1 MTLRDSANGGPS
13 ASQALNADGLNDPC
27 PSEIDNASFLR
38 AIFGSDCARAH
49 VTGFGD
55 DPSGNAR
62 GTPQMLRKR
71 SARMWGGG
79 RFEERAAALSEDM
92 NTYYC
97 VSLFRAAPDGRA
109 RRRKALFEQMYVVVI
124 DDVADEP
131 GEGNSGKVKAS
142 FVLERLGP
150 PSYRLET
157 SPRNEQWGYLLA
169 TPETSEPRAAALI
182 QGMIAAGLTA
192 DGSDPGMK
200 GVTRYVRLPIGSN
213 RKAKYATSSNPSGFR
228 CRLQSWQPERS
239 FTVPQIAAAFDIDL
253 DAVAGRRV
261 RQPVRVDDATDVWLR
276 AFNHLGLVKGS
287 LNEPG
292 KFDVTCPFVEE
303 HTDAADDGTARLP
316 NGMIWCHHGHCAER
330 NERQGEYHERLAEL
344 MHEAGD
350 GALLQEWK
358 LEAARADFDEYG
370 RDQAEEIGIRLGN
383 AFLQGQQPII
393 QDIEALAEI
402 AFSGSTAAV
411 EEGIGLA
418 DPIDLFPSKIADLR
432 ARVAARVAELEADL
446 RRGKGHGSAY
456 CEEDAGDNLV
466 TASAAL
472 SPDPPPGRRSGITF
486 GPDYVASPVQVRRQ
500 IVGPVARGEVTLLVG
515 PPGVSKSALALL
527 VAAAVAWERPD
538 LVGEEQIDRC
548 GNVLFISNE
557 DDAAEVERRLQ
568 ALVRAHNLRWGDMRH
583 RIRVQAG
590 DRPVVM
596 LSRGRTGAPE
606 QTQAVDGI
614 VDACRQDSRALV
626 VIDTVASVMRGADEN
641 SADDAQALMSA
652 ITQIAREGD
661 VAVLALHH
669 TGKAAW
675 RAGAAA
681 AGDMASLRG
690 SSALAGSARAIITL
704 TPMPEEDGRR
714 LGLEPEEAMR
724 WSRLDTAKASYASR
738 SGVPH
743 WFRREGIWLAAIDER
758 RPTDLTVVSGLALRH
773 MPAGPQSPKVDDAA
787 ILARIAEG
795 VEDEFPFSR
804 EPNAGVR
811 SVFAML
817 RDEFNMTLDRAR
829 AWVDGMQRDGRVKR
843 VQMKLPRKAGRN
855 PNAVWCL
862 LARGHE
868 GPGGDLSYPAQSA
881 GGAGNAF

>member
-1 MTLRDSANGGPS
+1 MMLRDSATGEPS
-13 ASQALNADGLNDPC
+13 ASKVLNADGLNDPG
-27 PSEIDNASFLR
+27 PAEIDNATFLS
-38 AIFGSDCARAH
+38 AIFGSDYERAH

-55 DPSGNAR
+55 DPSGKAS
-62 GTPQMLRKR
+62 GTPHMQRKR
-71 SARMWGGG
+71 SAHMWGGG
-79 RFEERAAALSEDM
+79 RFGERAASFREDM

-97 VSLFRAAPDGRA
+97 VSLFRAEPDGRA
-109 RRRKALFEQMYVVVI
+109 RRRKALFDEMHIVVI
-124 DDVADEP
+124 DDVADKP
-131 GEGNSGKVKAS
+131 GEGNSGKVEAS

-157 SPRNEQWGYLLA
+157 SPRNEQWGYILA
-169 TPETSEPRAAALI
+169 SPETSEPRAAALI

-213 RKAKYATSSNPSGFR
+213 RKAKYATSANPRGFR
-228 CRLQSWQPERS
+228 CRLRSWQPERS

-253 DAVAGRRV
+253 DAVAGRKV

-276 AFNHLGLVKGS
+276 ALNHLGLVKGS

-303 HTDAADDGTARLP
+303 HTDAADDGTARMP

-330 NERQGEYHERLAEL
+330 NHRQSEYHERLTEL

-370 RDQAEEIGIRLGN
+370 RDQAAEIGLRIGD
-383 AFLQGQQPII
+383 AFLQGQQPLI

-411 EEGIGLA
+411 EAGIGMA
-418 DPIDLFPSKIADLR
+418 DPIDLFPSEIEDLR

-446 RRGKGHGSAY
+446 RRREGRGSAY
-456 CEEDAGDNLV
+456 CEEDAGDNLLA
-466 TASAAL
+466 ASSAT
-472 SPDPPPGRRSGITF
+472 SPDAPLGRRTGITF

-500 IVGPVARGEVTLLVG
+500 IVGPLARGEVTLLVG
-515 PPGVSKSALALL
+515 APGVSKSALALL

-538 LVGEEQIDRC
+538 LVGEEHIDRC

-568 ALVRAHNLRWGDMRH
+568 ALARAHNLRWGDMRH

-590 DRPVVM
+590 DRPVVL
-596 LSRGRTGAPE
+596 LSRGRAGTPE
-606 QTQAVDGI
+606 QTQAVDAI

-690 SSALAGSARAIITL
+690 SSAIAGAARAIVTL
-704 TPMPEEDGRR
+704 TPMPDEDGRR
-714 LGLEPEEAMR
+714 LGLEPEEAKK
-724 WSRLDTAKASYASR
+724 WSRLDTAKASYAAR
-738 SGVPH
+738 SGVPQ
-743 WFRREGIWLAAIDER
+743 WFRREGVSLNAIDER
-758 RPTDLTVVSGLALRH
+758 RPTELTVVSGLALRH

-817 RDEFNMTLDRAR
+817 QDEFHMTVDRAR
-829 AWVDGMQRDGRVKR
+829 AWVDGMQREGRVKR
-843 VQMKLPRKAGRN
+843 VHMKLPRKAGQNR
-855 PNAVWCL
+855 NAVWCL
-862 LARGHE
+862 LACGYG
-868 GPGGDLSYPAQSA
+868 GPGGDLSYPAESG
-881 GGAGNAF
+881 GGAGNDF